1 MKRTSLAVLMIALAL
16 VALAAPMAF
25 AQAPAPKVTI
35 NGLIDNVT
43 SYSQN
48 ISNYNGGVFNRKD
61 SMWYYR
67 TRGRFDFIGEVGKAK
82 GVLGLELDHVFGQA
96 GSNDST
102 IVNAG
107 AAGHH
112 GGADRLRHGRQLRPQ
127 HGLPRHHRDQVAV
140 RRVPGAADPGAHDGP
155 PRRSALR
162 RRWPTTS
169 WPPTPR
175 VTSPA

>member
-16 VALAAPMAF
+16 VALAAPLAY

-48 ISNYNGGVFNRKD
+48 ISNFNGGLFNRKD
-61 SMWYYR
+61 DMWYYR
-67 TRGRFDFIGEVGKAK
+67 TRGRFDIIGEVGKAK

-102 IVNAG
+102 IVNALSLDTSFIAWLYRTCG
-107 AAGHH
+107 EVS
-112 GGADRLRHGRQLRPQ
+112 RFPSF
-127 HGLPRHHRDQVAV
+127 VV
-140 RRVPGAADPGAHDGP
+140 MTT
-155 PRRSALR
+155 
-162 RRWPTTS
+162 WPKPS
-169 WPPTPR
+169 R
-175 VTSPA
+175 IC

>member
-16 VALAAPMAF
+16 VALAAPLAY

-48 ISNYNGGVFNRKD
+48 MANYNGGVFNRKD

-82 GVLGLELDHVFGQA
+82 GVLG
-96 GSNDST
+96 
-102 IVNAG
+102 I
-107 AAGHH
+107 
-112 GGADRLRHGRQLRPQ
+112 
-127 HGLPRHHRDQVAV
+127 
-140 RRVPGAADPGAHDGP
+140 
-155 PRRSALR
+155 
-162 RRWPTTS
+162 
-169 WPPTPR
+169 
-175 VTSPA
+175 